1 MPNEFDATANPV
13 RNLGKVQ
20 KSLVG
25 ADFEAYAGQLAFFF
39 MAKGETNSKQKKAV
53 LVSNLLTEMHQLSRD
68 LIALIL
74 IGEDSLMYNT
84 IVEHIQKQL
93 KPQKPAL
100 VARYEFDNQVRNT
113 GESF

>member
-1 MPNEFDATANPV
+1 MQN
-13 RNLGKVQ
+13 
-20 KSLVG
+20 
-25 ADFEAYAGQLAFFF
+25 
-39 MAKGETNSKQKKAV
+39 NSKQKKTV
-53 LVSNLLTEMHQLSRD
+53 LLTNLLTEMYQLSKD

-74 IGEDSLMYNT
+74 IREDSLMYNT

-93 KPQKPAL
+93 KLQKPAL